1 LFFLVPSAPHL
12 APAFIMPYRY
22 LDNIAVADVAFE
34 ATGKTLEELFAAC
47 ADALMNVMVE
57 ELATIRGRET
67 LEVALEQEE
76 ADLLLFAFLNE
87 LIFHKDA
94 RRLLLRVS
102 SLAISRKAGRFSLR
116 ALLSGEEIDPAR
128 HRLNV
133 DVKAVTLHLFR
144 VEETGAGWEATVVL
158 DI

>member
-1 LFFLVPSAPHL
+1 
-12 APAFIMPYRY
+12 MPYRY
-22 LDNIAVADVAFE
+22 LEDIAIADVAFE
-34 ATGKTLEELFAAC
+34 ARGKTLVELFTAS

-57 ELATIRGRET
+57 DLATIRSRET
-67 LEVALEQEE
+67 LEIGVAQEE
-76 ADLLLFAFLNE
+76 ADLLLFDFLNE

-102 SLAISRKAGRFSLR
+102 SLTISRQDGRFSLR
-116 ALLSGEEIDPAR
+116 AFLSGEEIDPAR

-133 DVKAVTLHLFR
+133 DVKAVTLHRFR
-144 VEETGAGWEATVVL
+144 VEETDTGWEATVVL